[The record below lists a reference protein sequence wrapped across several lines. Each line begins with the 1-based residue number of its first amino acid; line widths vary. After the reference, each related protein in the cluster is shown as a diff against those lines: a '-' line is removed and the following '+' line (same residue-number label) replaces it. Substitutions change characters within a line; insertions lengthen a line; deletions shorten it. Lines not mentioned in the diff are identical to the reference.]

1 MEGTEADLRCMRL
14 GRKARGS
21 PKRRWQEAGEVE
33 RSPKR
38 VSPGTPTKPTQVM
51 PALQLMQGWISRGMS
66 ER

>member
-1 MEGTEADLRCMRL
+1 MEGTEADLRHEAWEE
-14 GRKARGS
+14 GTWESQAQVAGARGS
-21 PKRRWQEAGEVE
+21 PE

-38 VSPGTPTKPTQVM
+38 VSPGTSTKPTQVM